1 MSNTPVRL
9 SALAPTDAPATSA
22 RAAFRQAV
30 LAVEN
35 LREQLRELE
44 EAQAGAR
51 RAYWQQVGPLA
62 GAVVR
67 ARRALFAP
75 LEEAL
80 LLAYFSRA
88 EEEQVKELLLANART
103 LHERFGEDVAEVLT
117 KYGPA
122 PRRPIDTAA
131 EAPAAPTSNAGAEA
145 GAAHQQARR
154 QQPTKAARAR
164 QAAEHRAREQQQRL
178 LSNTKTVYR
187 QLARANHPDLERDP
201 TLAAEKTTRMQRITA
216 AYEADDLY
224 TLLQLL
230 AEAAPADAQTD
241 DVLTAYTQALLQQQT
256 ELKQRLNALKYG
268 PHGFAGSTGKRQQA
282 ELRQLKRDLRAEVD
296 YVQHISRLAAEPEQL
311 RALLKRGVTV

>member
-1 MSNTPVRL
+1 MADIPIRF
-9 SALAPTDAPATSA
+9 SALAVTDAPATSA
-22 RAAFRQAV
+22 RAAFRLAV

-62 GAVVR
+62 GAVVQ
-67 ARRALFAP
+67 ARRALFGP

-88 EEEQVKELLLANART
+88 EEEQVKELILANART
-103 LHERFGEDVAEVLT
+103 LHERFGEDVAAVLT

-122 PRRPIDTAA
+122 PRRPVDTAA
-131 EAPAAPTSNAGAEA
+131 KAPAAPTSATAAEA
-145 GAAHQQARR
+145 GEAHQQARR
-154 QQPTKAARAR
+154 QQKTKAARAR
-164 QAAEHRAREQQQRL
+164 QEAERLAREQQQRL

-187 QLARANHPDLERDP
+187 QLARANHPDLERNP

-224 TLLQLL
+224 ALLQLL
-230 AEAAPADAQTD
+230 SESVPADAHTD

-256 ELKQRLNALKYG
+256 ELKQRLTALKYG
-268 PHGFAGSTGKRQQA
+268 PNGFAGSTGKRQQA
-282 ELRQLKRDLRAEVD
+282 ELRQLKRDLRAEAD
-296 YVQHISRLAAEPEQL
+296 YVHYISRLAEEPEQL
-311 RALLKRGVTV
+311 RALLKQDVAV

>member
-1 MSNTPVRL
+1 MSTAPVRFG
-9 SALAPTDAPATSA
+9 ALAPTDAPATSA
-22 RAAFRQAV
+22 QAAFRLAV

-67 ARRALFAP
+67 ARQALFGP

-88 EEEQVKELLLANART
+88 EEEQVKELILANART
-103 LHERFGEDVAEVLT
+103 LHGRFGEDVAEVLT

-122 PRRPIDTAA
+122 PRQPVAATAEAPDFPTSAAAA
-131 EAPAAPTSNAGAEA
+131 EAGE
-145 GAAHQQARR
+145 AHQQARR
-154 QQPTKAARAR
+154 QQKTKAARAR
-164 QAAEHRAREQQQRL
+164 QEAERRAREQQQRL

-224 TLLQLL
+224 SLLQLL
-230 AEAAPADAQTD
+230 VESAPTDAQTD

-256 ELKQRLNALKYG
+256 ELKQRLTALKYG
-268 PHGFAGSTGKRQQA
+268 PNGFAGSTGKRQQA
-282 ELRQLKRDLRAEVD
+282 ELRQLKRDLRAEAD
-296 YVQHISRLAAEPEQL
+296 YVQYISRLAEEPEQL
-311 RALLKRGVTV
+311 RALLKQDVAV